1 MYIYL
6 QYTVGSSQ
14 PSKINNFFYTLVVNF
29 SCCVSKCSKSKLKP
43 SSSRTTVFWIL
54 NLFFQM
60 EKLRCTAKIPLS
72 NVGKWCYPQN
82 NFLNYLYM
90 YIFSLNYAKKIV
102 IWHYFKNTLPY
113 RTINTFKARR
123 IPYRQIEYKFY
134 TYIRTSRANFWV
146 AQGDRPC
153 LSFLKITVRILHSS
167 NSNNW
172 QCNPLYINWPYIDTE
187 RR

>member
-1 MYIYL
+1 M
-6 QYTVGSSQ
+6 
-14 PSKINNFFYTLVVNF
+14 
-29 SCCVSKCSKSKLKP
+29 KSKLKP
-43 SSSRTTVFWIL
+43 SSSRITVFWIL
-54 NLFFQM
+54 NFFFQM
-60 EKLRCTAKIPLS
+60 EKFRCTAKIPLS

-102 IWHYFKNTLPY
+102 IWHYFKNTLSY